1 MKRSALLGIVIDV
14 SSSMR
19 QSWKNTNGRALPKVE
34 VVHDAIVERLRFFGS
49 QKIVGGRDYSK
60 VHVFCLGVG
69 FVRPVFINEVNVSH
83 LQEKILDETMEKKT
97 QHDIVCDI
105 LALADIVPKQRDI
118 DRIKTALN
126 TRWND
131 YARTTLEGIQLP
143 NDVYDTLASFV
154 RESLERTGQAKL
166 QKSVLYRLYRS
177 VSSQGQSRIFGRV
190 RSRLEQS
197 ILQRTQLIETVSQQE
212 SVRHVDRVSKKCS
225 EILEAKHED
234 FAQYIAEKLNHFL
247 SDQSII
253 LLDLLTIGGE
263 VNSVLDHFHETVFR
277 TLVNEIYEHLK
288 SDVEHEIGRF
298 WQVTAQLPRITQ
310 ARIGASLNQR
320 AFKQHIEQCMKRD
333 IWNELKPFV
342 EHVVYNLFSAV
353 FEAQVRERIPYW
365 IGLASTREVVKPVT
379 KILGLFPQ
387 SSDIN
392 LYSDE
397 FMFGVTPIKEAL
409 DRAAVRMLDDSHKR
423 KDRTL
428 ILLSD
433 GEFEHVNPLFDPLRV
448 ADVLK
453 KSGVRVVSLY
463 VGTRDLPA
471 KKGKNTRT
479 RGSSGAQILHDMASA
494 FNPEGLLEQD
504 LIRRGLSG
512 SADTN
517 LFFHINNSQLLTDM
531 LDVIFADGYPVDSI
545 IQEEAV

>member
-1 MKRSALLGIVIDV
+1 MKRSAILGIVIDV

-19 QSWKNTNGRALPKVE
+19 QSWKNTNGRELPKVE
-34 VVHDAIVERLRFFGS
+34 VVHDALVERLRFFGS
-49 QKIVGGRDYSK
+49 QKIIGGRDYSK
-60 VHVFCLGVG
+60 VHVFCLGAG

-83 LQEKILDETMEKKT
+83 LQEKIFDETMEKRT

-131 YARTTLEGIQLP
+131 YARTTLEGIQIP
-143 NDVYDTLASFV
+143 NDVYDILASFV
-154 RESLERTGQAKL
+154 RESLERTGRAKL
-166 QKSVLYRLYRS
+166 QKSVRYKLYRS
-177 VSSQGQSRIFGRV
+177 LSSQRQSRILGQV
-190 RSRLEQS
+190 CSRLEQS
-197 ILQRTQLIETVSQQE
+197 IIKRTHLIETVSQQE
-212 SVRHVDRVSKKCS
+212 SIRHVDRVSKKCR

-253 LLDLLTIGGE
+253 LLDLLTIGGD
-263 VNSVLDHFHETVFR
+263 VPSVLEHFHETVFR
-277 TLVNEIYEHLK
+277 TLINEIYEHLK
-288 SDVEHEIGRF
+288 ADVEHEIGRF
-298 WQVTAQLPRITQ
+298 WQVTAQLPRIDQ
-310 ARIGASLNQR
+310 ARVGASLNPR

-333 IWNELKPFV
+333 IWSELKPYV
-342 EHVVYNLFSAV
+342 EQVVYNLFSSV
-353 FEAQVRERIPYW
+353 FAAQVRERIPYW

-379 KILGLFPQ
+379 KIFGLFPQ
-387 SSDIN
+387 SSDIS

-397 FMFGVTPIKEAL
+397 FMFGVTPIKDAL
-409 DRAAVRMLDDSHKR
+409 DRAAVRLLDDAHQR
-423 KDRTL
+423 KDKTL
-428 ILLSD
+428 VLLSD
-433 GEFEHVNPLFDPLRV
+433 GEFENINPLFDPVRV

-463 VGTRDLPA
+463 VGKRDLVA
-471 KKGKNTRT
+471 KKGKNTRK
-479 RGSSGAQILHDMASA
+479 RGLSGAQILHDMASV

-504 LIRRGLSG
+504 LIRRGLSI
-512 SADTN
+512 SVDTN

-531 LDVIFADGYPVDSI
+531 LDVIFADGYPI
-545 IQEEAV
+545 NTFLQEEAV